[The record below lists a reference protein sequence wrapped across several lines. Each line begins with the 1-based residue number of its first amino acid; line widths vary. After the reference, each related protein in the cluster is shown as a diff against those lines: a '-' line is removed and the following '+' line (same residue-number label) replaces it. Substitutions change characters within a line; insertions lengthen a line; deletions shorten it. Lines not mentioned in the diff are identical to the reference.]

1 MSDSGRSSR
10 GSSRRA
16 NSAGGSRRAAG
27 VRRASG
33 ATGGAKGSS
42 AGADA
47 PKGASRTGRTAGS
60 SAAAGKA
67 GSTGSSRTAK
77 KGATGAAA
85 ASANRSA
92 ASRHAAPARSGG
104 GKRGAKVAA
113 TNFLNYPRA
122 GKKGFWRWLPSF
134 RLLAGAFA
142 LIVLLGLAGT
152 VWLYKT
158 TEVPEPSDFALAQS
172 SRVYFSDGKTEMGKF
187 SDINRTPIASDEIPQ
202 TVKDA
207 VVASEDSTFYE
218 NRGISPKG
226 IVRAL
231 VNNLSGGARQGGS
244 TITQQYVERYYT
256 GTNTSY
262 VGKVKEMFMAIKID
276 QELPK
281 DEILSRYL
289 NTIYFGRGA
298 YGIEEA
304 SQAYFDK
311 PASELD
317 ESEAALLVAVIPGP
331 SSYDPAVNEEKAQ
344 SLWARVLER
353 EVNDT
358 GVLTAEQ
365 ADALEFPETVEP
377 HSQNSLGG
385 TNGYL
390 LDQVRTELINKGYS
404 QDELNTGGYKIVSTV
419 DKSVQDNTVQA
430 IEDLGDRPE
439 NNRVGTMTL
448 DPSSGAIRGMYGGPD
463 YVKQSINDATQSRMQ
478 AGSIFKTFTLV
489 AALEEG
495 YPLTSRW
502 DGNSPKSFPG
512 WTVKNFN
519 DVSYGRVTL
528 AQATTNSINTAFG
541 ELNVEMGPA
550 KTKEAAIQ
558 LGLPEKTPGL
568 DDYAS
573 NVLGSASPTVRE
585 MAEAY
590 ATIASGG
597 IYHSAYVVETMTGPD
612 GKTEYEHEDE
622 GKRVLDEAVATNAT
636 VALQGPPS
644 TGSAKALVDIMD
656 GRPVAGKTGTS
667 ESFRS
672 AWFVGCTPQL
682 VTGVGMFQPNA
693 DGGEDVLTPWGDY
706 TNFSGGS
713 SPTEIW
719 GSIMSRS
726 LEGQDFQDFPEAV
739 RLDNQK
745 YVAPATTTR
754 RTTTQAPTTEAP
766 TTEEPTTEEPTTEEP
781 TTEEPTTGEP
791 TTEEPTTEEPTTEEP
806 TTEEPTTK
814 EPTTEAPTSDKPAES
829 TTKDTGNGTG
839 NGNGG
844 KGGASKGGTS
854 STPATEPNT
863 TTTTKRAHGQG
874 NGNGKDTT
882 DAEG

>member
-10 GSSRRA
+10 GSSRRT
-16 NSAGGSRRAAG
+16 NPSAGNRRAAG

-33 ATGGAKGSS
+33 AS
-42 AGADA
+42 D
-47 PKGASRTGRTAGS
+47 
-60 SAAAGKA
+60 
-67 GSTGSSRTAK
+67 AK
-77 KGATGAAA
+77 KPAQGAA
-85 ASANRSA
+85 ASASKGTSRTPKKDDGAKRGAAAGGATAAGAGSRSA
-92 ASRHAAPARSGG
+92 ASRHAAPARSGR
-104 GKRGAKVAA
+104 GKGRGKVAA

-172 SRVYFSDGKTEMGKF
+172 SRVYFSDGETEMGKF
-187 SDINRTPIASDEIPQ
+187 SDINRTPIANDEIPQ

-207 VVASEDSTFYE
+207 VVASEDATFYE

-226 IVRAL
+226 ILRAL

-304 SQAYFDK
+304 SQAYFGK
-311 PASELD
+311 PASEMD

-344 SLWARVLER
+344 SLWARVIER

-358 GVLTAEQ
+358 GVLTAQQ
-365 ADALEFPETVEP
+365 ADALEFPKTVEP
-377 HSQNSLGG
+377 KKQNSLGG

-390 LDQVRTELINKGYS
+390 LDQVRTELINQGYT
-404 QDELNTGGYKIVSTV
+404 QDELNTGGFKIVSTV
-419 DKSVQDNTVQA
+419 DKSVQDNTVQS

-448 DPSSGAIRGMYGGPD
+448 DPSSGAIRGMYGGED

-489 AALEEG
+489 AALQDG
-495 YPLTSRW
+495 YSLYSTW

-512 WTVKNFN
+512 WTVNNFN
-519 DVSYGRVTL
+519 KVDYGTVSL
-528 AQATTNSINTAFG
+528 AQATTNSINTAFA
-541 ELNVEMGPA
+541 ELNVEMGPT
-550 KTKEAAIQ
+550 KTKEAAIE
-558 LGLPEKTPGL
+558 LGLPETTPGL

-597 IYHSAYVVETMTGPD
+597 VYHSAYIVETMTNAD
-612 GKTEYEHEDE
+612 GSQEYEHKDTA
-622 GKRVLDEAVATNAT
+622 KRVLDEGVATNAT

-672 AWFVGCTPQL
+672 AWFVGFTPQL

-693 DGGEDVLTPWGDY
+693 DGGEDPLTPWGDY
-706 TNFSGGS
+706 SNITGGS
-713 SPTEIW
+713 YPTEIW

-726 LEGQDFQDFPEAV
+726 LEGQDFEDFPEAV

-745 YVAPATTTR
+745 AVASTTTTR
-754 RTTTQAPTTEAP
+754 KSTRTQAPTTKAPTTEAP

-781 TTEEPTTGEP
+781 TTEEPTT
-791 TTEEPTTEEPTTEEP
+791 EEPTTEEPTTEEP
-806 TTEEPTTK
+806 TTEEPAK
-814 EPTTEAPTSDKPAES
+814 EEPTTEKSTTTKKPAEKTTTEKPAAEK
-829 TTKDTGNGTG
+829 TTKPSSTKPTTEAGAEEGKTDTGTTG
-839 NGNGG
+839 
-844 KGGASKGGTS
+844 
-854 STPATEPNT
+854 
-863 TTTTKRAHGQG
+863 
-874 NGNGKDTT
+874 D
-882 DAEG
+882 